1 MTGSS
6 DFIPEQWLGL
16 DQAPLSCTEKIK
28 ILNEN
33 LREIRDLAQE
43 ALEDGVLMGADP
55 DQVRAV
61 LARSVQDLP
70 EPFSD

>member
-1 MTGSS
+1 MEYL
-6 DFIPEQWLGL
+6 PEQWLTP

-28 ILNEN
+28 VLNEN
-33 LREIRDLAQE
+33 LREIRDLARE

-55 DQVRAV
+55 EQVRAV
-61 LARSVQDLP
+61 LAQCVQDLP